1 MPPLLTPM
9 PSPVADAVRLPA
21 PRHGAGL
28 LDLVAAQ
35 AERADRTRSVA
46 PEVIAAIKASPLL
59 AMSASKELGGGEE
72 SVAQIGAELAAIA
85 GACAS
90 TAWCLWNH
98 LCVFHL
104 YCGSLGPAH
113 QDLLAGIVARHEWV
127 SFPAGAGSR
136 VYGRRDGDHL
146 VLDGPAAFGSG
157 ARYGEWAGVVAAV
170 TDHAGPARGDDLRF
184 SIVRLDEPGVAIEPT
199 WDGMGLRASA
209 TDTVRYDG
217 VAVPADRFVPWY
229 AANRAEA
236 LRDPDLAVIHPRYRE
251 DWVGLSDLWLASMA
265 VGVATAALDEAVAGI
280 AGRKAIMGAKMAEM
294 PLVQANL
301 GEVAALVG
309 TASAAVERA
318 GAEVDDRVDAAEL
331 PTESDLQRQQSV
343 SATALRLVSEA
354 MQLLLRT
361 LGGNGLRESGS
372 FERRYRDVAGMPI
385 HINAHPDRVHSR
397 LGQLLLDAPLNRF

>member
-1 MPPLLTPM
+1 MPNAA
-9 PSPVADAVRLPA
+9 ADAVRLPA
-21 PRHGAGL
+21 PRHSTAVLG
-28 LDLVAAQ
+28 LVAAQ
-35 AERADRTRSVA
+35 AEQADLTRSVA
-46 PEVIAAIKASPLL
+46 PEVIAAIKASPLM
-59 AMSASKELGGGEE
+59 AMSASKELGGSEE
-72 SVAQIGAELAAIA
+72 SVAQIGAELAAVA
-85 GACAS
+85 AACAS

-104 YCGSLGPAH
+104 YCGSLGPVH

-136 VYGRRDGDHL
+136 VYGRRDGDDL

-170 TDHAGPARGDDLRF
+170 TDGDGPAHADDLRF
-184 SIVRLDEPGVAIEPT
+184 SIVRLDQPGVSVDPT

-209 TDTVRYDG
+209 TDTVRYEG
-217 VAVPADRFVPWY
+217 VAVPAGRFVPWF

-236 LRDPDLAVIHPRYRE
+236 LRDPGLAVIHHRYRE

-265 VGVATAALDEAVAGI
+265 VGVAAAALDDAVAGI
-280 AGRKAIMGAKMAEM
+280 VGRKAIMGARMAEM

-301 GEVAALVG
+301 GEVAAILG

-318 GAEVDDRVDAAEL
+318 GSEVDERVDAGDL
-331 PTESDLQRQQSV
+331 PTEADLQRQQSV
-343 SATALRLVSEA
+343 SATALRLAGEA
-354 MQLLLRT
+354 MNLLLRT

-372 FERRYRDVAGMPI
+372 FQRRYRDVAGMPV